1 MQHEIV
7 IPGKGRPYL
16 DGDSIDHGAA
26 LVVTVPAVLG
36 AAECAAMIAR
46 IEDLGP
52 AAAPVTTD
60 RGFAM
65 MPDVRNN
72 ERVMFDDVALA
83 AELYDRLH
91 DALPEQLS
99 GMRKVG
105 VNERF
110 RCYRYAPGQRFTPH
124 QDGAFRRSVD
134 GQALRPAGSAAE
146 WRCGVIDVRAHELRD
161 VAGEG
166 IGAGRVA
173 RDHERRAESIDH
185 DRGQAVALAVNEADA
200 IGACGQRL
208 AASEGRADLRPHPHR
223 VGSLRTAAQHP
234 HRDRAFGLEDPVA
247 HRTVCAV
254 DQAQPLAVREHLR
267 RR

>member
-1 MQHEIV
+1 MQHQIV

-83 AELYDRLH
+83 AELYVRLH

-99 GMRKVG
+99 EMRKVG
-105 VNERF
+105 INERF
-110 RCYRYAPGQRFTPH
+110 RCYRYAPGQRFAPH
-124 QDGAFRRSVD
+124 QDGAFRRSADEHSQLTLMVYLNAGFGGGTTHFLD
-134 GQALRPAGSAAE
+134 FEREVVPRTGDALLFQHRLWHEGSVVTSGTKCVL
-146 WRCGVIDVRAHELRD
+146 RSDVMY
-161 VAGEG
+161 
-166 IGAGRVA
+166 
-173 RDHERRAESIDH
+173 RR
-185 DRGQAVALAVNEADA
+185 
-200 IGACGQRL
+200 
-208 AASEGRADLRPHPHR
+208 
-223 VGSLRTAAQHP
+223 
-234 HRDRAFGLEDPVA
+234 
-247 HRTVCAV
+247 
-254 DQAQPLAVREHLR
+254 
-267 RR
+267 